1 MKRQI
6 VIIHGGNAFEKYEEY
21 IAYLTAKELRIEKLL
36 SQGWKLNLGQKLGN
50 TYQVLNPQMPNSLN
64 ARYAEWKIWFE
75 KIIPLLDDTVAFIGH
90 SLGGIFLA
98 KYLSENTYPKKIRAT
113 FLIAAPYNT
122 KDQHPLVDFII
133 TEDLSLFAQQAG
145 EIFLYQSTD
154 DMVVP
159 FENVTSYQKALP
171 NAQIRIFKDKQH
183 FNQEEFPELIAD
195 IITLN

>member
-6 VIIHGGNAFEKYEEY
+6 VIIHGGNAFEKYEDY

-145 EIFLYQSTD
+145 EVFLYQSTD

-195 IITLN
+195 IVSLN

>member
-1 MKRQI
+1 M
-6 VIIHGGNAFEKYEEY
+6 GGNAFEKYEDY

-36 SQGWKLNLGQKLGN
+36 SQGWKLNLGQKLGS

-145 EIFLYQSTD
+145 EVFLYQSTD